1 VSYRIRFLGAAD
13 TVTGSRYVV
22 DSGDSRVLVDC
33 GLFQGYKVLRERN
46 RTTFGVP
53 PESIDAVVLT
63 HAHLDHSGYLP
74 ALVRDGFTGPIYAS
88 PGTVDLARVMLADSA
103 HLLEEEAQHAA
114 RGHWSSHREPTPLYT
129 TEDAT
134 RAMRQFRAV
143 EFGHRIT
150 AAPEVQASFTHA
162 GHILGAAQVRLTVDG
177 GLIHFTGD
185 LGRTDDPLMRPPA
198 ALEACSV
205 LVTESTYGDRV
216 HSDADPAGELGA
228 VIRRVAKRGGVV
240 MIPAFAVGRTES
252 VLLHL
257 SRLRDHDEIP
267 DIPIYLNSPMAVDVA
282 GIYER
287 YPKEHR
293 LDAAELERM
302 YSIARRVRTI
312 DDSKLLNLRGGPM
325 VLISAS
331 GMVTGG
337 RILHHLQAYAP
348 DPRNA
353 VVLTGFQAGGTRGAA
368 LLAGATSLRIFGED
382 VPIRAEV
389 VSIESMSAHADADG
403 IMAWLRAA
411 PAAPT
416 ATFVTHGEPAA
427 SDALRARI
435 KRELGW
441 QVRVPEHGETVDI
454 GPGTFATLRDHDREG
469 AHHA

>member
-1 VSYRIRFLGAAD
+1 
-13 TVTGSRYVV
+13 
-22 DSGDSRVLVDC
+22 
-33 GLFQGYKVLRERN
+33 
-46 RTTFGVP
+46 
-53 PESIDAVVLT
+53 
-63 HAHLDHSGYLP
+63 
-74 ALVRDGFTGPIYAS
+74 
-88 PGTVDLARVMLADSA
+88 M
-103 HLLEEEAQHAA
+103 
-114 RGHWSSHREPTPLYT
+114 
-129 TEDAT
+129 
-134 RAMRQFRAV
+134 
-143 EFGHRIT
+143 
-150 AAPEVQASFTHA
+150 
-162 GHILGAAQVRLTVDG
+162 
-177 GLIHFTGD
+177 
-185 LGRTDDPLMRPPA
+185 
-198 ALEACSV
+198 

-216 HSDADPAGELGA
+216 HSDDRPGGGARRGDPPGRQARRGRHDPRVRGRAHRVGA
-228 VIRRVAKRGGVV
+228 AAPLPPPRPRR
-240 MIPAFAVGRTES
+240 
-252 VLLHL
+252 
-257 SRLRDHDEIP
+257 IP

-302 YSIARRVRTI
+302 YSIATRVRTV

-331 GMVTGG
+331 GMITGG

-353 VVLTGFQAGGTRGAA
+353 VVLTGFQAVGTRGAA
-368 LLAGATSLRIFGED
+368 LLAGARSLRIFGED

-389 VSIESMSAHADADG
+389 VSIESMSAHADADE

-454 GPGTFATLRDHDREG
+454 GTGTFATLRDHDREG